1 MKGRGGFNNTSEGE
15 GVGAIKL
22 VLTFHVTS
30 RCVPQ
35 NTVIPKVLAMAKD
48 NNYLHRM
55 TTLFTINTMLD
66 VAGPDI
72 TGSLILPTVVSLA
85 KDNVANVRFNVAKT
99 LQKIALIL
107 DSG

>member
-1 MKGRGGFNNTSEGE
+1 MSCH
-15 GVGAIKL
+15 
-22 VLTFHVTS
+22 VLFV
-30 RCVPQ
+30 Q

-48 NNYLHRM
+48 TNYLHRM

-66 VAGPDI
+66 VAGPEV

-99 LQKIALIL
+99 LQKIAPIL
-107 DSG
+107 DSS